1 MSAAT
6 LAVGDWVLRALERD
20 LAAQAPERGGA
31 LLGPPGRPL
40 VSRYLTD
47 PDGAATP
54 RSWAP
59 SRALAARVQEVERAE
74 GLELKG
80 LAHSHPRGL
89 DAPSAQDALELAVG
103 LRANGHLASYLAPI
117 VSEGSPAAGAQH
129 ELPLGASKIGF
140 YAGWRAGDGPARVA
154 PVAVRALPLLRDLER
169 LRDELGGEPPEV
181 FVTDLG
187 AGPAPA
193 GRLALPGLELV
204 LVAPEQYPFL
214 PPVLL
219 ATCEGGPTEQLD
231 LRWPLTLP
239 DGDRLLAALRVH
251 LAPPGPYRRG
261 FGPAGGPA
269 LTADA
274 ERARRA
280 GFTPRYQ
287 GGDPDAR
294 GAALA
299 ARLLARGEGLVSAEL
314 RGRCALVAGSGSVG
328 SYLAEQLVRAGVG
341 AVALVDPEAVEPEN
355 LSRTCYEAADLGAP
369 KVEALARR
377 LLRVAP
383 ALRCEARATAV
394 EDLSPLELDA
404 LVGGADVVLAA
415 TDDPA
420 AQRALDRFAYARGR
434 PALFVGLYAGA
445 RGGEVIV
452 TVPERTA
459 CYLCATR
466 TRHQAER
473 AAGAVARQVDYGTGR
488 LQGEVALAA
497 DIQHV
502 ASAAVKLA
510 LSLLLPP
517 GGPGALT
524 GFAEE
529 PVAAGASYLTLS
541 TVPRYWFYPQL
552 FGEVPGQGAYQAVWL
567 TPTRDPACPVC
578 GEPAGRVD
586 PRALPLRAPTR
597 EAVLAALTA
606 PGASTPG
613 R

>member
-1 MSAAT
+1 MSGAAF
-6 LAVGDWVLRALERD
+6 AIGDWVLRALERD
-20 LAAQAPERGGA
+20 LAARPPERGGA

-40 VSRYLTD
+40 VTCYLAD
-47 PDGAATP
+47 PDAASSP

-59 SRALAARVQEVERAE
+59 SRALAARVREVERAE

-80 LAHSHPRGL
+80 LVHSHPPGL
-89 DAPSAQDALELAVG
+89 DAPSAQDALELAAG

-117 VSEGSPAAGAQH
+117 VSEGAPSAGARH
-129 ELPLGASKIGF
+129 ELPLGASKLGF
-140 YAGWRAGDGPARVA
+140 YAGWRAEGPARVA
-154 PVAVRALPLLRDLER
+154 PVAARALPLLRDLER
-169 LRDELGGEPPEV
+169 LQGELGGEAPEV

-204 LVAPEQYPFL
+204 LVASEQYPHL

-231 LRWPLTLP
+231 LRWPLALP
-239 DGDRLLAALRVH
+239 DGERLPAALREH

-269 LTADA
+269 LTGDE

-287 GGDPDAR
+287 AGDPDAR

-314 RGRCALVAGSGSVG
+314 RGRCALVAGLGSVG

-355 LSRTCYEAADLGAP
+355 LSRTCYEAADVGAP

-473 AAGAVARQVDYGTGR
+473 AAGAVARPVDYGTGR

-502 ASAAVKLA
+502 ASAGVKLA

-517 GGPGALT
+517 GGPAALA

-541 TVPRYWFYPQL
+541 TVPRYWFYPEL

-567 TPTRDPACPVC
+567 TPSRDPACPVC
-578 GEPAGRVD
+578 GDRAARVD
-586 PRALPLRAPTR
+586 PREVPLRAPSR
-597 EAVLAALTA
+597 EAVLAALTSPA
-606 PGASTPG
+606 ASGPA